1 MLSSGSQMIN
11 QSNRMVESAARD
23 INDNIQQEKSADSAS
38 FNPSQTVNPSQPTGS
53 SQSVN
58 PIQKQEAIRSQSISS
73 DIDPL
78 IKLQEASQYSRIGA
92 SVVQREQDTVGSLLD
107 IHV

>member
-23 INDNIQQEKSADSAS
+23 INENFQQDKSANSALLNS
-38 FNPSQTVNPSQPTGS
+38 GQQLNQSQPINSAAKQDTS
-53 SQSVN
+53 KFQSATN
-58 PIQKQEAIRSQSISS
+58 

>member
-1 MLSSGSQMIN
+1 MSISMLSSGSQMIN

-23 INDNIQQEKSADSAS
+23 INENAQQDKVANSALLNSGQQL
-38 FNPSQTVNPSQPTGS
+38 NQSQP
-53 SQSVN
+53 VN
-58 PIQKQEAIRSQSISS
+58 SAPKQDTLKPQS